1 MGSFPW
7 DLFLVSMLML
17 GSIFSL
23 SVIALVAIVFG
34 NFKIVNATIE
44 GLKDAIKNFTRWP
57 R

>member
-7 DLFLVSMLML
+7 DLFLVSMMVF
-17 GSIFSL
+17 GAIFSL
-23 SVIALVAIVFG
+23 SVISLVAIVFG
-34 NFKIVNATIE
+34 NFKIVNAAIE